1 MTIPKNA
8 TNDEIITILKGEG
21 YSDKRVASFLR
32 GWDAVKNNS
41 AVKDSK

>member
-21 YSDKRVASFLR
+21 YSDKRITSFLR
-32 GWDAVKNNS
+32 GWYAVKNNNT
-41 AVKDSK
+41 VKDNK